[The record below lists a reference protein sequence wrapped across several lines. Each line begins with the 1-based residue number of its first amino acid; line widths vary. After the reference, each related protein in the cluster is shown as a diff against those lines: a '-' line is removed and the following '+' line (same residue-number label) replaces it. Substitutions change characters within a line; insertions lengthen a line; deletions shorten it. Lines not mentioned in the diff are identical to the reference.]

1 MQTSTHC
8 STASETKLEEGSAM
22 KDPRLWMAFA
32 GVIVTAW
39 LVAPFVFP
47 SRPPAVLAEDIPVI
61 HYVCQETGDVFE
73 LPLTGERLD
82 HPETGRPTLVPA
94 VYDARRKKWRPGPPL
109 EVMHR
114 QGLFQQQATE

>member
-1 MQTSTHC
+1 
-8 STASETKLEEGSAM
+8 M
-22 KDPRLWMAFA
+22 KDPRLLMAIA
-32 GVIVTAW
+32 GLAVTVW

-47 SRPPAVLAEDIPVI
+47 PQPPVVAAEDVLVI
-61 HYVCQETGDVFE
+61 HYVCQESGDVFE

-114 QGLFQQQATE
+114 QGLLRQQAAE

>member
-1 MQTSTHC
+1 
-8 STASETKLEEGSAM
+8 M
-22 KDPRLWMAFA
+22 KDPRLLMAIA
-32 GVIVTAW
+32 GLAVTAW

-47 SRPPAVLAEDIPVI
+47 PRPPAVAAEDVLVI
-61 HYVCQETGDVFE
+61 HYVCQESGDVYE

-109 EVMHR
+109 DVMHR
-114 QGLFQQQATE
+114 QGLLLQQATK